1 MFAVIGVIIVFGS
14 IIMGFTMHGGKVAVL
29 IQISEFVIIGGAGL
43 GSVIVGYGPK
53 GAISVLT
60 AGISLLKGN
69 PYKKQ
74 TFLDLL
80 HAMYDVFTTARKE
93 GILELEKHAEEPHE
107 SEIFRKYP
115 TLLNNHHALQMLADT
130 LKLVAMGGVTIY
142 ALQDLLDIDLES
154 HHEEASQT
162 PGILSTLGDAMPGF
176 GIVAAVLGVVITM
189 GAVGGPPAVI
199 GEKVAAALVGTFL
212 GILLAYGVF
221 SPLAKATEAIAKC
234 EAQYLACIRNAVIAF
249 ARGDV
254 PLVCVEF
261 GRRNIE
267 PDLRPT
273 FTEMEHTCK
282 GLTVVDGG
290 AGKAEKPSSEAAAA

>member
-1 MFAVIGVIIVFGS
+1 MFSVIGVIIVFAS
-14 IIMGFTMHGGKVAVL
+14 IVMGFTMHGGKLAVL
-29 IQISEFVIIGGAGL
+29 MQVSEFVIIGGAGL

-53 GAISVLT
+53 GAVSVLK

-80 HAMYDVFTTARKE
+80 HAMYDVFSTARKE
-93 GILELEKHAEEPHE
+93 GILELEKHAEEPHQ
-107 SEIFRKYP
+107 SEIFQKYP

-154 HHEEASQT
+154 HHEEAAHT
-162 PGILSTLGDAMPGF
+162 PGILSTLADAMPGF

-189 GAVGGPPAVI
+189 GAVGGPPAII

-221 SPLAKATEAIAKC
+221 APLARATEAIAKS

-273 FTEMEHTCK
+273 FSELEHTCK

-290 AGKAEKPSSEAAAA
+290 GSGKASSTEAKAA